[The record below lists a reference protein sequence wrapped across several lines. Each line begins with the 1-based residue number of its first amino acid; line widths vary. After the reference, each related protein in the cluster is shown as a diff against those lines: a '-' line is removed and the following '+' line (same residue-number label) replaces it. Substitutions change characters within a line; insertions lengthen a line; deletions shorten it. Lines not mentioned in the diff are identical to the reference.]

1 MTDITSGFAL
11 VAAVLIVAPLASGLV
26 DRSPLSFAFLFLGL
40 GLLIGEG
47 GIDLLSFGTDSP
59 LLEILATITL
69 SLVLFLDA
77 VKLQVDELRRRWLIP
92 VLILGPGTALVIVL
106 GAFAS
111 AWLLGFSV
119 TCAVLAGAILASTD
133 PVILREVLRDG
144 RIPRSIRQV
153 LRIEAGMNDL
163 VVLPVVLIM
172 IAVATDASSS
182 TSGWFRFGFDLAIVG
197 PVLGFVI
204 GGVGSWSMFQLD
216 RRMTIRRELQA
227 LYGIGLVLGSYT
239 GATALGGDGFLA
251 AFFAGLAVVSLNQSL
266 CDCFL
271 DYGDVTAEMA
281 MLLSFLM
288 FGIVLSGILSEIDL
302 WKTAALA
309 ALVIFIIRPI
319 SLAAVLSRAHISW
332 EGWLFTSWFGP
343 RGLNSLLLALLV
355 VQAGIEGSELLLAVV
370 GTVVLASSVIHGA
383 SATPIAAWYG
393 RRISSSVHEE
403 ERESDA
409 AAVFGTHS
417 EGVARISV
425 QDLHERMESGESPYV
440 LDVRARASYEGDS
453 SRIPGDIRVLPDQI
467 ADWAIGKTPDR
478 PVVLYCA

>member
-1 MTDITSGFAL
+1 
-11 VAAVLIVAPLASGLV
+11 
-26 DRSPLSFAFLFLGL
+26 
-40 GLLIGEG
+40 
-47 GIDLLSFGTDSP
+47 
-59 LLEILATITL
+59 
-69 SLVLFLDA
+69 
-77 VKLQVDELRRRWLIP
+77 
-92 VLILGPGTALVIVL
+92 
-106 GAFAS
+106 
-111 AWLLGFSV
+111 
-119 TCAVLAGAILASTD
+119 
-133 PVILREVLRDG
+133 
-144 RIPRSIRQV
+144 
-153 LRIEAGMNDL
+153 MNDL

-227 LYGIGLVLGSYT
+227 LYGIGLVLGSYA

-281 MLLSFLM
+281 MLMSFLM

-425 QDLHERMESGESPYV
+425 QDLHERMESGESLYV